1 MKLMNFLKNL
11 KKLNLGTIKN
21 LTPMKA
27 VIIIIGI
34 LLVIFLF
41 KTIIAIIF
49 NPISLFIIGSY
60 LIYYFLKPKN

>member
-1 MKLMNFLKNL
+1 
-11 KKLNLGTIKN
+11 
-21 LTPMKA
+21 MKA